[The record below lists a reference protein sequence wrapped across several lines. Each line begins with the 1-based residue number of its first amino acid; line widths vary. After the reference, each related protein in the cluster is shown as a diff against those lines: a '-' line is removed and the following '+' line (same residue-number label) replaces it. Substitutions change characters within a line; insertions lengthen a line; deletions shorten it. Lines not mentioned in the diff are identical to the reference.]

1 MPADASMSISQ
12 TIPGT
17 VTIVASGSSNL
28 HAFTLQGDGDCSIQ
42 FFKADGTTAL
52 TGLIHLPAYSTISQA
67 MQSTGL
73 LISNSGIKLT
83 VVGNPSGKLTG
94 FVTYNT

>member
-1 MPADASMSISQ
+1 MPSDNSIAISQ

-17 VTIVASGSSNL
+17 VTIAASGVSHV
-28 HAFTLQGDGDCSIQ
+28 HAFTLQADADCSVQ

-52 TGLIHLPAYSTISQA
+52 TGLIHVPAYDIFSQA
-67 MQSTGL
+67 MQSVGL
-73 LISNSGIKLT
+73 IRSDGGIKLT

-94 FVTYNT
+94 FVTYNA

>member
-28 HAFTLQGDGDCSIQ
+28 HAFTLQADGDCSIQ

-52 TGLIHLPAYSTISQA
+52 SGLIHLPAYSTISQA

-83 VVGNPSGKLTG
+83 VVGNASGRLSG